1 MADVRVVLNL
11 AGFRELRNS
20 AGVQKLLLEYAQK
33 AAGTASGMTGES
45 FTADVQ
51 PGAARAH
58 ARASTG
64 SDAAV
69 RANWQTNA
77 LVKGLG

>member
-1 MADVRVVLNL
+1 MSTVRVVMNLAGVRAVRNSPEMQEILLGYAERAADTAAYMTGEEFEADVR
-11 AGFRELRNS
+11 
-20 AGVQKLLLEYAQK
+20 
-33 AAGTASGMTGES
+33 
-45 FTADVQ
+45 
-51 PGAARAH
+51 PGKARAH

>member
-1 MADVRVVLNL
+1 MSTVRVVMNL
-11 AGFRELRNS
+11 AGVRAVRNS
-20 AGVQKLLLEYAQK
+20 PEIQQILLGHAER
-33 AAGTASGMTGES
+33 AASVASAMTGES
-45 FTADVQ
+45 FTADVR
-51 PGAARAH
+51 PGKARAH

-69 RANWQTNA
+69 RANWKTNA

>member
-1 MADVRVVLNL
+1 MSTVRVVMNL
-11 AGFRELRNS
+11 AGVRAVRNS
-20 AGVQKLLLEYAQK
+20 PEMQRVLLGHAER
-33 AAGTASGMTGES
+33 AASVASGMTGEE
-45 FTADVQ
+45 FEADVQ
-51 PGAARAH
+51 PGKTRAH
-58 ARASTG
+58 ARASTA